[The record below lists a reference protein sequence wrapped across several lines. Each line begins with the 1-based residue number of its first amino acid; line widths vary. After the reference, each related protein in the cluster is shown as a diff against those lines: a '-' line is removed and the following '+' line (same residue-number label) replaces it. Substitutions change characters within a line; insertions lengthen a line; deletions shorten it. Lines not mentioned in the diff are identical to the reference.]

1 MDIRLALMCGADIP
15 VPECQLAV
23 HQPRIAEIALIGEK
37 DFFTGVQC
45 LCLHKSMFVKDESLL
60 ETTNN
65 FQIFMTIMSE
75 KQAADK
81 KAAVQQVLTLL
92 FPQYKVLFT
101 PHSMLISGNGTTIT
115 IDENNFEFLQ
125 AAISS
130 ICCLK
135 SGPMDQQTFN
145 PADEQARIIAE
156 KLMRGRQR
164 VAAQKGETNIS
175 IFSQYL
181 SIITVGLNSMPL
193 SEAMNLTMYQMYDL
207 IERYMLYVNWDI
219 DIRSRLAGANPESK
233 PDNWMKNI
241 H

>member
-1 MDIRLALMCGADIP
+1 MDIRLALMCGSDIP
-15 VPECQLAV
+15 IPECQLTI
-23 HQPRIAEIALIGEK
+23 HQPRIAEIALIGET

-45 LCLHKSMFVKDESLL
+45 LCLHKSMFVKDKSLL

-101 PHSMLISGNGTTIT
+101 PRSMMISGNGTTIT

-125 AAISS
+125 EI
-130 ICCLK
+130 IKQIFCVN
-135 SGPMDQQTFN
+135 SGPMDQATFN
-145 PADEQARIIAE
+145 PADEKARQIAE

-164 VAAQKGETNIS
+164 VAEQKGETNS
-175 IFSQYL
+175 SAFGRYL
-181 SIITVGLNSMPL
+181 SILTIGLNAMPL

-207 IERYMLYVNWDI
+207 VERYTLYLNWDL
-219 DIRSRLAGANPESK
+219 DIRTRLAGGKPDSK
-233 PDNWMKNI
+233 PDDWMKNI